1 MLAKLLG
8 PSYKLESEHAN
19 TERHDR
25 LLDKMPRDGERL
37 KSFENS
43 FYLMIENPLQRA
55 LSICR

>member
-8 PSYKLESEHAN
+8 PSHKLESKHAN
-19 TERHDR
+19 KERHDR

-43 FYLMIENPLQRA
+43 FYLMIENPL
-55 LSICR
+55 